1 MRYPAAAKAAALSL
15 AKAAKAA
22 ALPPAKAASLAA
34 QKAVHIT
41 ETVKHDAVFTGT
53 IRWSSNRA
61 THTHPTYGTRIACDK
76 PPRNTRF
83 VK

>member
-1 MRYPAAAKAAALSL
+1 MPAEATALVPTEAAAL
-15 AKAAKAA
+15 APTEAA
-22 ALPPAKAASLAA
+22 ALAA

-41 ETVKHDAVFTGT
+41 ETVKHDAVFAGT

-61 THTHPTYGTRIACDK
+61 THTHPTYGTRIARDE
-76 PPRNTRF
+76 PSRNTRF